1 MRVCVAFFIFT
12 VNAGWAGRPLVIDN
26 ADPVGKGQ
34 FELELGVAYESDAAC
49 DHAEVPLGLSYG
61 LIDNLQV
68 DFSLGG
74 QLEERDEATG
84 RDRECGLGD
93 LELSGKWKFYDET
106 ELLPAQAFVVAVK
119 IPTAD
124 DSSGLGSGETDYDVS
139 WIASKTVNEKTSVH
153 LNAGYAWIGE
163 PSGED
168 VGDVVHYGIALDY
181 QLTEAVQWVGEVFA
195 EKELQ
200 AGTQTLVQCNTG
212 FRWNPSDNLTLDIAA
227 GAGLCGDV
235 PDITATTGLTWA
247 FELK

>member
-1 MRVCVAFFIFT
+1 
-12 VNAGWAGRPLVIDN
+12 
-26 ADPVGKGQ
+26 
-34 FELELGVAYESDAAC
+34 
-49 DHAEVPLGLSYG
+49 
-61 LIDNLQV
+61 
-68 DFSLGG
+68 
-74 QLEERDEATG
+74 
-84 RDRECGLGD
+84 
-93 LELSGKWKFYDET
+93 
-106 ELLPAQAFVVAVK
+106 AQAFVVAVK

-139 WIASKTVNEKTSVH
+139 WIASKTVNEKTSVY
-153 LNAGYAWIGE
+153 LNAGYAWIDE